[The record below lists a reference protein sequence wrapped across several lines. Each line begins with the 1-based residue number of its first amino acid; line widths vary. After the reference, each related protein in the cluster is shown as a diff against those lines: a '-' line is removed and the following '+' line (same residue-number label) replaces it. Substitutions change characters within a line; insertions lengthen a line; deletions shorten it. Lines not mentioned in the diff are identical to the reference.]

1 MTSLP
6 RLTAAALVA
15 VALFGS
21 TARAW
26 THRVTVAAA
35 DVERAG
41 QVVEFGLPANAK
53 GATVVK
59 ADNGATL
66 PLQVDTNGTAR
77 FVVPAQKA
85 GEVLTFTLGEG
96 RTAGG
101 VQVQKATGRLHIL
114 VAGKPAFDY
123 QMDKEAL
130 PRADIKPELKRAG
143 YIHPVFTPSGKIVT
157 DDYPSNHPHHHGIWS
172 PWTKTRFQ
180 GRAPDFWNVDTK
192 KGTKSGAE
200 DFVAL
205 ERTWAGPVHG
215 GFVARLQM
223 VDLSAPSPVVAL
235 HETWQVTAYDFPA
248 VAGAAP
254 VRMFDLVITQT
265 CATKDPLVLPEYHYG
280 SFGFRGASAWNGK
293 GDAALFLTSNGDT
306 DRIKGNNTRGKWC
319 YLGGRLDGAIAGTA
333 ILGHPENFRAPQ
345 PMRLHPDMPYMSFV
359 PQQLG
364 EFSIEP
370 GKPYVLR
377 FRFVAADGAPDRAR
391 LDAFWNGYAT
401 PAVVKVDASP

>member
-1 MTSLP
+1 MAAGWFAPTAL
-6 RLTAAALVA
+6 AAAQ
-15 VALFGS
+15 
-21 TARAW
+21 T
-26 THRVTVAAA
+26 VTVMASNE
-35 DVERAG
+35 ERAG
-41 QVVEFGLPANAK
+41 VVVDFPLPAAAK
-53 GATVVK
+53 GATVVQ
-59 ADNGATL
+59 AATGGTL
-66 PLQVDTNGTAR
+66 PLQVESGGAAR
-77 FVVPAQKA
+77 FVIPTQKA
-85 GEVLTFTLGEG
+85 GETLTFTLGG
-96 RTAGG
+96 SGKPAGG
-101 VQVQKATGRLHIL
+101 VEVKRDTGKLHVL
-114 VAGKPAFDY
+114 VGGKPVFDY

-130 PRADIKPELKRAG
+130 PRPDIKPELKRAG
-143 YIHPVFTPSGKIVT
+143 YIHPVFTPSGRIVT

-192 KGTKSGAE
+192 KGTKTGAE

-205 ERTWAGPVHG
+205 ERTWEGPVHG

-223 VDLSAPSPVVAL
+223 VDLSAPAPVVAL
-235 HETWQVTAYDFPA
+235 NETWQVTAYDFPA
-248 VAGAAP
+248 AAGVVP

-306 DRIKGNNTRGKWC
+306 DRIKGNKTRGKWC

-370 GKPYVLR
+370 GKPYVVR
-377 FRFVAADGAPDRAR
+377 FRFVAADGPPDRAR

-401 PAVVKVDASP
+401 PAVLKVDASP